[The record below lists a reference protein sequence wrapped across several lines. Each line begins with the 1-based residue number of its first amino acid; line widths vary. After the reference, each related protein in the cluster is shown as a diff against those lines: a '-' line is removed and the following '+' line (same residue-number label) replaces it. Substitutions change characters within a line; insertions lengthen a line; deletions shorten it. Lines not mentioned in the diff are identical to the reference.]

1 MKNNHQVGGD
11 HYLNMG
17 VQPFDFFDTQPIEQQ
32 IAYHKF
38 TAIAYLM
45 RAGSKGSEIDDI
57 RKAHHHLE
65 KLINEYDAAED
76 K

>member
-11 HYLNMG
+11 HYLNMRF
-17 VQPFDFFDTQPIEQQ
+17 QPFDFFDTQPLADQM
-32 IAYHKF
+32 AYHKF

-45 RAGSKGSEIDDI
+45 RAGSKGDALEDI
-57 RKAHHHLE
+57 KKAIHHLE
-65 KLINEYDAAED
+65 KIVDAYDTAAD